1 MALIRKHVDIYIK
14 DSFNVGV
21 DLDFQDILDILKRC
35 SDEERDEILFELKKS
50 GTVHDIF
57 NRKRVSLID
66 QMKVDFF
73 KENFDKISIEQL
85 QNLVK

>member
-1 MALIRKHVDIYIK
+1 MTLIRKHVDIYIK

-21 DLDFQDILDILKRC
+21 DLDLQDILDILKRC